1 MNNELISRIA
11 ELLQITTQK
20 ANELYPV
27 LVNESALHALINN
40 LVVAVIG
47 VDILI
52 ISGWDVIEFYD
63 NEKLNAFI
71 KWLFIILTISAFVL
85 YVIRPYLT
93 PNITFLN
100 GLFNK

>member
-52 ISGWDVIEFYD
+52 IFGWDVIEFYD